1 MPPKGKSKNA
11 AKGKGR
17 GRERPVLRAPS
28 PSAVSDSP
36 EHAGQDT
43 EKDSAAQ
50 KTEPDAAEVHDP
62 QDEGLFEARGTEG
75 PGQNNASSPSQS
87 AVSRGILQP
96 NCIFLYLDPDARCR
110 RVIASFLPGSSGA
123 LQNVCGLAILGP
135 SRSRISSNISVGI
148 RMKFINDLWS
158 SLRSSIIK
166 IRIRSTSVSAIR

>member
-28 PSAVSDSP
+28 PSAVSGSP
-36 EHAGQDT
+36 EHACQDT
-43 EKDSAAQ
+43 KKDPAAQ

-75 PGQNNASSPSQS
+75 PGQSNASSPSQS

-96 NCIFLYLDPDARCR
+96 NCIFLYLVPDARCR

-123 LQNVCGLAILGP
+123 LQNVCCLAIPGP
-135 SRSRISSNISVGI
+135 TRSRIVSNISVGI
-148 RMKFINDLWS
+148 RMKFITETGNHLD
-158 SLRSSIIK
+158 
-166 IRIRSTSVSAIR
+166 